1 MEGATGVI
9 FNVTGG
15 TDLTLAEVFQASE
28 VISKM
33 VDPDANIIFGMVTDP
48 KMEDE
53 VKLTLI
59 REQVSPRMKIN
70 LEREEQ
76 AEAALSEIIE
86 DEEKMSL
93 PPFLRH
99 HPTGRRRS
107 RISA

>member
-1 MEGATGVI
+1 MI

-15 TDLTLAEVFQASE
+15 SDLTLAEVFQASE

-59 REQVSPRMKIN
+59 ATGFPSDEVN

-76 AEAALSEIIE
+76 AKAALSEIIE
-86 DEEKMSL
+86 DDEKMSM
-93 PPFLRH
+93 PPVPAPSPLG
-99 HPTGRRRS
+99 PAQVEDPGLA
-107 RISA
+107 IILG

>member
-1 MEGATGVI
+1 MI

-15 TDLTLAEVFQASE
+15 SDLTLAEVFQASE

-59 REQVSPRMKIN
+59 ATGFPSDEVN

-76 AEAALSEIIE
+76 AKAALSEIIE
-86 DEEKMSL
+86 DDEKMSM

-99 HPTGRRRS
+99 HPSARRRS
-107 RISA
+107 RIQA